1 MEDTEDL
8 TARLV
13 LEVVNVINAMVGEQ
27 VNKQNICHIYNI
39 ALQ

>member
-8 TARLV
+8 TARLM

-27 VNKQNICHIYNI
+27 VNKQNIYHIYNI